1 MAGWYQD
8 RVAEIDGVIPMY
20 EGDQPRSWFVYAP
33 RLVEGTD
40 RDEVI
45 RRLEPHGVFAKPYL
59 PCIHLQPYYREVH
72 GHRPGEL
79 PVTEAISAST
89 IALPFFPEM
98 AEDQV
103 DRVCDA
109 LAGVLADVSPQ
120 RPADAGR
127 RPLRGARQNLY
138 SGPMPSDDTTGARL
152 WGGRF
157 AGGPDE
163 AFDRLNDSLPV
174 DQRLW
179 PQDLRGSR
187 AHARMLGAQGVIPAA
202 DAEAILAGLDQ
213 VEDEM
218 RSGRFVFR
226 PGDEDIHTAVE
237 RRLTEI
243 AGDAGR
249 RVHTARSRNDQVI
262 TDVLLYVRET
272 LEAQEHLLAQLVSAL
287 LDQAERHLD
296 SILPGYTHLQRAQP
310 VRLAHHL
317 LAYVAMFDRD
327 RTRLRVAWAACRDEC
342 PLGSGALSGV
352 GFAVDRAAVA
362 AELGFERPSSNSMD
376 AVGSRDALADYLHF
390 AAQLGV
396 HLSRLGAEFVWWSS
410 EECGF
415 VEVADAFA
423 SGSSMLPQKKNPD
436 AAELARAKAA
446 RLSADAAGLG
456 GVLAGLPLAYN
467 KDLQE
472 DKHFLFD
479 AVDTLDLLLP
489 AVTGMVA
496 TAAFQPDRMDAA
508 TASGFLAA
516 TDLADHLVRG
526 GTPFRRAHEIVG
538 ALVSACLAAG
548 HGLEGATREQLT
560 SAGLD
565 PDDLPG
571 LTAADSVE
579 LKQAPGGTGREPVTS
594 ALAAARARLATWS

>member
-1 MAGWYQD
+1 M
-8 RVAEIDGVIPMY
+8 
-20 EGDQPRSWFVYAP
+20 
-33 RLVEGTD
+33 
-40 RDEVI
+40 
-45 RRLEPHGVFAKPYL
+45 
-59 PCIHLQPYYREVH
+59 
-72 GHRPGEL
+72 
-79 PVTEAISAST
+79 
-89 IALPFFPEM
+89 
-98 AEDQV
+98 
-103 DRVCDA
+103 
-109 LAGVLADVSPQ
+109 
-120 RPADAGR
+120 PA
-127 RPLRGARQNLY
+127 
-138 SGPMPSDDTTGARL
+138 DDTTRGRL

-157 AGGPDE
+157 AGSPDE

-174 DQRLW
+174 DRRLW
-179 PQDLRGSR
+179 PHDLRGSR
-187 AHARMLGAQGVIPAA
+187 AHARMLGAQGIIPAE
-202 DAEAILAGLDQ
+202 DAASILAGLDQ
-213 VEDEM
+213 VGQELG
-218 RSGRFVFR
+218 SGEFVFQ

-272 LEAQEHLLAQLVSAL
+272 LEAQEGLLAELMSAL
-287 LDQAERHLD
+287 LDQAESQID

-327 RTRLRVAWAACRDEC
+327 RTRLRIAWAASRDEC

-352 GFAVDRAAVA
+352 GFPVDREAVA
-362 AELGFERPSSNSMD
+362 TELGFERPSANSMD

-415 VEVADAFA
+415 VEVADSFA

-446 RLSADAAGLG
+446 RITADAAGLG

-479 AVDTLDLLLP
+479 AIDTLDLLLP

-496 TAAFQPDRMDAA
+496 TATFRPDRMNDA

-516 TDLADHLVRG
+516 TDLADHLVRS

-538 ALVSACLAAG
+538 ALVSACVAAG
-548 HGLEGATREQLT
+548 HGLEEASADQLAA
-560 SAGLD
+560 AGLD

-571 LTAADSVE
+571 LTARDSVE
-579 LKQAPGGTGREPVTS
+579 LKQTRGGTARRPVVD
-594 ALAAARARLATWS
+594 ALDAARTRLGTWA